1 MPRSR
6 SPLRHWWDGYGCDLR
21 RWTDRLDGA
30 RSDVITA
37 CCRRL
42 KEDRPL
48 FKTIIVAVDGSAVS
62 NFGLEEAI
70 LLASEQQAT
79 LCVLHVVE
87 EYVLAQ
93 SVDAPVYVE
102 GLWEA
107 LREAGKKTLAKA
119 VANAEQRGVTT
130 RSILAESVGEPVADV
145 ILGQARKCRADLI
158 VLGTHGR
165 RGMSRLVMGSDAEA
179 VIREATVPVL
189 LVRTRRTKQRAGAT
203 RAARR

>member
-1 MPRSR
+1 M
-6 SPLRHWWDGYGCDLR
+6 
-21 RWTDRLDGA
+21 
-30 RSDVITA
+30 
-37 CCRRL
+37 
-42 KEDRPL
+42 
-48 FKTIIVAVDGSAVS
+48 FKTILVAVDGSAVS

-93 SVDAPVYVE
+93 GLDVPVYVE

-107 LREAGKKTLAKA
+107 VRDAAKKTLAKA
-119 VANAEQRGVTT
+119 VAKAEQRGVTA
-130 RSILAESVGEPVADV
+130 RSVLAEAVGRSVADV
-145 ILGQARKCRADLI
+145 ILTQAKKCRADLI

-165 RGMSRLVMGSDAEA
+165 RGMARLVMGSDAEA

-189 LVRTRRTKQRAGAT
+189 LVRTRRTRQRAAAK
-203 RAARR
+203 RAAGS

>member
-1 MPRSR
+1 M
-6 SPLRHWWDGYGCDLR
+6 
-21 RWTDRLDGA
+21 
-30 RSDVITA
+30 
-37 CCRRL
+37 
-42 KEDRPL
+42 
-48 FKTIIVAVDGSAVS
+48 FKTILVAVDGSAVS

-70 LLASEQQAT
+70 QLASEQQAT

-119 VANAEQRGVTT
+119 VANAERRGVAT
-130 RSILAESVGEPVADV
+130 RSILAESVGVPVADV
-145 ILGQARKCRADLI
+145 ILRQARKCRADLI

-179 VIREATVPVL
+179 VIREAAVPVL
-189 LVRTRRTKQRAGAT
+189 LVRARRMRKRAGV
-203 RAARR
+203 RLS